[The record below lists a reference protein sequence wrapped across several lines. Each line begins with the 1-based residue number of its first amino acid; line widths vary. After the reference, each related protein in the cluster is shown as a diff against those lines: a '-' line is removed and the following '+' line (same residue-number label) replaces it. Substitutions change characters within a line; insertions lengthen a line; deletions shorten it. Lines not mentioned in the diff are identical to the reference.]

1 MEKLDPMAPEV
12 AEHEFN
18 RFIKIWDID
27 PDIGAMSAEDKSSFD
42 SQKGR
47 IIKEL
52 CRGNAILDEE
62 ARFTYKLQHPKKD
75 GALTELTFDI
85 SRGNKAVMDGF
96 KDREAMKKAA
106 AYIGSLAGMPVNTIL
121 NLDPRDQKF
130 GEALITL
137 FLAS

>member
-1 MEKLDPMAPEV
+1 MGDLAPEFIE
-12 AEHEFN
+12 AEFD
-18 RFIKIWDID
+18 RFIKVWDID
-27 PDIGAMSAEDKSSFD
+27 PDTGAMSVDDKSTFD

-52 CRGNAILDEE
+52 SRSNAVLDEE
-62 ARFTYKLQHPKKD
+62 GRFIYKLQHPKKD
-75 GALTELTFDI
+75 GALTELIFDI

-96 KDREAMKKAA
+96 KDREMMKKTA
-106 AYIGSLAGMPVNTIL
+106 AYIGSLTGQPVQTFL

-130 GEALITL
+130 AEALVVL

>member
-1 MEKLDPMAPEV
+1 MENKIIAPEM
-12 AEHEFN
+12 AEHEFG
-18 RFIKIWDID
+18 RFVRIWDID
-27 PDIGAMSAEDKSSFD
+27 PDTGVMSVDDKSTFD

-52 CRGNAILDEE
+52 CRSNATLDEE
-62 ARFTYKLQHPKKD
+62 GRFIYKLQHPKKD
-75 GALTELTFDI
+75 GALTELIFDI

-96 KDREAMKKAA
+96 KDREMMKKTA
-106 AYIGSLAGMPVNTIL
+106 AYIGSLTGQPVQTFL

-130 GEALITL
+130 AEALVVL

>member
-1 MEKLDPMAPEV
+1 MEDLAPDFLE
-12 AEHEFN
+12 AEFD
-18 RFIKIWDID
+18 RFTKVWDID
-27 PDIGAMSAEDKSSFD
+27 PDTGAMSVEDKSTFE

-52 CRGNAILDEE
+52 GRGNATLDED
-62 ARFTYKLQHPKKD
+62 ARFTYKLQHPKTKD
-75 GALTELTFDI
+75 GALTELVFDI

-96 KDREAMKKAA
+96 KDREMMKKTA
-106 AYIGSLAGMPVNTIL
+106 AYIGSLTGHPVQTFL

-130 GEALITL
+130 AEALVVL

>member
-1 MEKLDPMAPEV
+1 MAPEV
-12 AEHEFN
+12 AEAEFN

-27 PDIGAMSAEDKSSFD
+27 PDTGAMSVEDKSTFD

-52 CRGNAILDEE
+52 IRGNAILDED

-75 GALTELTFDI
+75 GVLIELIFDI

-96 KDREAMKKAA
+96 KDREMMKKTA
-106 AYIGSLAGMPVNTIL
+106 AYIGSLTGQPVQTFL

-130 GEALITL
+130 AEALVVL

>member
-1 MEKLDPMAPEV
+1 METMAPDA

-18 RFIKIWDID
+18 RFTKAWDID
-27 PDIGAMSAEDKSSFD
+27 PDTGAMSVDDKSTFD

-47 IIKEL
+47 IVKDL
-52 CRGNAILDEE
+52 CRGHAVLDEE
-62 ARFTYKLQHPKKD
+62 ARFIYKLQHPKKD

-96 KDREAMKKAA
+96 KDREMMKKTA
-106 AYIGSLAGMPVNTIL
+106 AYIGSLTGQPAQTFL

-130 GEALITL
+130 AEALVVL